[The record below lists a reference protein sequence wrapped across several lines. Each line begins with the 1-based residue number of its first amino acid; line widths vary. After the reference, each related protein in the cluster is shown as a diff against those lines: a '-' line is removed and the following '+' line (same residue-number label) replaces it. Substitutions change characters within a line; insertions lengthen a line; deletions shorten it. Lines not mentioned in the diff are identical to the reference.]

1 MTLTS
6 KLDFSQYWGKKK
18 VKYFLCQIYVRS
30 CAGLIA
36 LISKGNILKDIIFF
50 IWPTFFFEILI
61 IKRENDM
68 HWFLLMTPRE

>member
-6 KLDFSQYWGKKK
+6 KLDFSQYLGKKK

-50 IWPTFFFEILI
+50 I
-61 IKRENDM
+61 
-68 HWFLLMTPRE
+68 

>member
-36 LISKGNILKDIIFF
+36 LISKGNILNDFIFF
-50 IWPTFFFEILI
+50 LYDQLFSL
-61 IKRENDM
+61 KYR
-68 HWFLLMTPRE
+68 

>member
-6 KLDFSQYWGKKK
+6 KLDFNQYWAKKK
-18 VKYFLCQIYVRS
+18 VKYFLFWIYVRS

-50 IWPTFFFEILI
+50 YMTNFFLWNIDNKERKWYALI
-61 IKRENDM
+61 FIDDA
-68 HWFLLMTPRE
+68 